1 MNHND
6 CKFIVTNVESIE
18 GAIVISGNGLPL
30 AWYTEK
36 DNSIDQIASISASL
50 VRTAAELQ
58 LFDLTSDASMVFK
71 TSFGA
76 LNIRTLSPNALLVL
90 CLAKGFS
97 FLTINRI
104 LNTLQHTAP

>member
-6 CKFIVTNVESIE
+6 CKYIVTNIESVE
-18 GAIVISGNGLPL
+18 GAIVISNNGLPL

-36 DNSIDQIASISASL
+36 DNPIDQIASLSASL
-50 VRTAAELQ
+50 VRTAAELY
-58 LFDLTSDASMVFK
+58 LFDITSNASMVFT

-76 LNIRTLSPNALLVL
+76 LNIRTLSPSALLVL

-104 LNTLQHTAP
+104 LDTLPHTAP